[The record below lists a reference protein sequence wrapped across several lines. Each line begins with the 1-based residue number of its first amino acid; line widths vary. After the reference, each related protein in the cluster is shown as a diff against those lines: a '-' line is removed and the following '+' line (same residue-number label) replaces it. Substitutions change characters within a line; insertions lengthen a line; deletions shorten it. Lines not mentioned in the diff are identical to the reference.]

1 FKSMEEIENYP
12 INNDGQGNTTLL
24 PGDFIYKDANG
35 DGIIDDLDQR
45 PIGYAL
51 YDNPILG
58 FGLNSSFAY
67 KGVSLNV
74 DLAGGSMYSYVQ
86 NLELRYPFQGGHNSP
101 TWMLSDRWHRADVFD
116 NNSEWIPGR
125 YPPIR
130 ENPNHANYR
139 TSNYWRTNVSYQIGR
154 ASCRE
159 RAEVATG
166 S

>member
-1 FKSMEEIENYP
+1 
-12 INNDGQGNTTLL
+12 
-24 PGDFIYKDANG
+24 
-35 DGIIDDLDQR
+35 

-67 KGVSLNV
+67 KGISLNV

-116 NNSEWIPGR
+116 NSRDRKSTRLNSTTLCRSGPLVMRSTITPSSVSASIAVS
-125 YPPIR
+125 PIR
-130 ENPNHANYR
+130 AFR
-139 TSNYWRTNVSYQIGR
+139 
-154 ASCRE
+154 
-159 RAEVATG
+159 
-166 S
+166 